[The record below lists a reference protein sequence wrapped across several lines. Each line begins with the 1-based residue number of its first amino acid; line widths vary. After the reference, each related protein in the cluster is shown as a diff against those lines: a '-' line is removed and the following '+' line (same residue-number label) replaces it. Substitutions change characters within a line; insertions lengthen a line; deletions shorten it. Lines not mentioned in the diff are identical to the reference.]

1 MTLALIPLLPLLGAF
16 IPCTFHNRNLNAL
29 SAGLIAGIS
38 LALLL
43 LQIPDVFFGDMP
55 VYTRPWIPAIGLFFS
70 FRVSGFGFLFALLVL
85 GIGLLIVLY
94 ARYYIAAEDPMGRF
108 YTYLLMFMGSMLGI
122 VLSENLILLMVF
134 WELTSISSF
143 LLIGF
148 WHHRADARQGAFMAL
163 MITGAGGFA
172 MLAGFLL
179 LGHITGSF
187 ELTAILAA
195 KETVHTHPL
204 YPLTLI
210 LILAG
215 AFTKSAQFPFQFWL
229 PHAMAAPTPVS
240 AFLHSATMV
249 KAGVF
254 LLALMV
260 PVLGGSAWWFFT
272 VSVTGLIT
280 LMFAAYMAMFKD
292 DLKGLLAYST
302 VSHLG
307 LITLLLG
314 IGTPLAVV
322 AAVFHIFNHA
332 AFKAGLFMVAGI
344 IDHETGTRDI
354 RMLSGLKKS
363 MPVTAV
369 LTVIGCGAMAG
380 VPLFNGFLSK
390 EMFLAETLGPGLTG
404 AMSWIV
410 PLGAVLAAV
419 FAVAYSI
426 RMLVGVFLG
435 PPATDL
441 PRSPHEPP
449 AGMTLSPAFL
459 MAACV
464 LVGIFPAFFAGPLI
478 HAGAGAI
485 LGPDMPDV
493 HLAVWHGFNMALA
506 LSMVALAGGVV
517 FYWQRE
523 KLFDAHVWCLR
534 YLDGK
539 TFFEFLVSNL
549 VQAGERV
556 IRSLENGSLQGYLF
570 VFISATLVLG
580 VIPFAVSRTP
590 LLGPVSPTPLD
601 PVTLVMGMILI
612 IGAVATVKTHRNRI
626 LSIIMLSTVGLV
638 VALAFTRFSA
648 PDLALTQISVEVVT
662 IILLMM
668 ALHLLPTTTP
678 MESSKTRR
686 RRDGLLS
693 VLAGVGGTSLAM
705 AILTRPYDTISD
717 FFLAQSVPGGGGTNV
732 VNVILVDF
740 RGFDTLGEI
749 TVLAIAGLIVYALLH
764 GFERKAPVT
773 DDMGRP
779 WTQDRFPMILAYI
792 TRPLLPLSLLF
803 SAYIFLR
810 GHNDPGGGFIAG
822 LITATV
828 LTLQYIASGIVWTR
842 PRLNF
847 NNHIIMAL
855 GLILALG
862 TGLTSWALN
871 YPFLTSTYEYFKL
884 PLIGKFELASAMV
897 FDLGV
902 FLVVVGSVMLMLVKL
917 GSINSEDARTVSVS
931 AHLEDPVENNTLGKE
946 AH

>member
-16 IPCTFHNRNLNAL
+16 IPCIFQNRHLNAA

-38 LALLL
+38 LVLLL
-43 LQIPDVFFGDMP
+43 LQTPLVFTGEIP
-55 VYTRPWIPAIGLFFS
+55 VYTRSWIPAIGLTFA

-94 ARYYIAAEDPMGRF
+94 ARYYIATEDPMGRF
-108 YTYLLMFMGSMLGI
+108 YTYLLLFMGSMLGI

-148 WHHRADARQGAFMAL
+148 WRHRADARQGAFMAL
-163 MITGAGGFA
+163 VITGGGGFA

-179 LGHITGSF
+179 LGRIVGSF
-187 ELTAILAA
+187 ELTDILAA
-195 KETVHTHPL
+195 KEIVHAHPL
-204 YPLTLI
+204 YPITLVLI
-210 LILAG
+210 LTG

-260 PVLGGSAWWFFT
+260 PVLGGSALWFYM
-272 VSVTGLIT
+272 VSLTGLIT

-314 IGTPLAVV
+314 IGSPMAVV

-332 AFKAGLFMVAGI
+332 AFKAGLFMLAGI

-354 RMLSGLKKS
+354 QRLSGLKKA

-369 LTVIGCGAMAG
+369 LTLIGCGGMAG

-404 AMSWIV
+404 AMGWIV
-410 PLGAVLAAV
+410 PLGSVLAAV

-426 RMLVGVFLG
+426 RMLHGVFWG
-435 PPATDL
+435 QPAADL

-449 AGMTLSPAFL
+449 VGMILSPGFL
-459 MAACV
+459 MAVCI
-464 LVGIFPAFFAGPLI
+464 LVGVFPAFFAGPLI
-478 HAGAGAI
+478 QAGAGAI
-485 LGPDMPDV
+485 LGPDMPDY
-493 HLAVWHGFNMALA
+493 HLAVWHGFNMALVM
-506 LSMVALAGGVV
+506 SMVALAGGVV
-517 FYWQRE
+517 FYRQRE

-539 TFFEFLVSNL
+539 TLFESLVAWL
-549 VQAGERV
+549 IQAGNRL
-556 IRSLENGSLQGYLF
+556 IRFLENGSLQRYLF
-570 VFISATLVLG
+570 VFITATLVLG
-580 VIPFAVSRTP
+580 AIPFAVSRTP
-590 LLGPVSPTPLD
+590 LLGPVPITPLD
-601 PVTLVMGMILI
+601 PATLVMGLILI

-626 LSIIMLSTVGLV
+626 LAIIMLSTVGLV

-678 MESSKTRR
+678 KESSKTRQW
-686 RRDGLLS
+686 RDGFLS
-693 VLAGVGGTSLAM
+693 VLAGGGAAALAM

-717 FFLAQSVPGGGGTNV
+717 FFLAESVPGGGGTNV

-740 RGFDTLGEI
+740 RGFDTMGEI
-749 TVLAIAGLIVYALLH
+749 TVLAIAGLIIYALLH
-764 GFERKAPVT
+764 GFERKAPAT

-779 WTQDRFPMILAYI
+779 WTRDRFPMILAYI
-792 TRPLLPLSLLF
+792 IRPLLPLALLF

-842 PRLNF
+842 PRLHYD
-847 NNHIIMAL
+847 NHIIMAL

-871 YPFLTSTYEYFKL
+871 YPFLTSTYEYVRL
-884 PLIGKFELASAMV
+884 PLIGKFEIASAMV
-897 FDLGV
+897 FDMGV

-917 GSINSEDARTVSVS
+917 GSINSEDARTVSFS
-931 AHLEDPVENNTLGKE
+931 ARLDETLDNKPIEKE